1 MVFEAIKTQ
10 IAGRVAFGEKV
21 RYYFSSGGKKI
32 HRSCCEEGDVRGIAC
47 FMVSAGWGDQEQE
60 PRCGEREGYVP
71 TSLSL

>member
-47 FMVSAGWGDQEQE
+47 FMVSAGWGDQEVWGA
-60 PRCGEREGYVP
+60 RGVP